1 MDKMIER
8 KRSDLEMQQQQLK
21 KQQQDLND
29 LENLRDLQTA
39 PPTPVPETHHP
50 PTPSSCISA
59 APGMSQTIQ
68 DESYYSYS
76 DTPSPCTDTDDEAL
90 PAAAPDDARSMT
102 ASAKA
107 DAVSAS
113 GSTSS
118 SEDSNEGSESEEVL
132 EDI

>member
-1 MDKMIER
+1 MQDCMMDKMIER

-39 PPTPVPETHHP
+39 P